1 MFQTQTINNKSYS
14 IYKGLFWGEPSQS
27 RKAVIFCDPKAN
39 NFRGLQ
45 SDLSQVYPEAVITTS
60 QDLGWQNIRVL
71 HMRHADRDME
81 VPPLENHCVILSLGP
96 IEPKH
101 WVSATVDGNDF
112 DRRINPGEI
121 AIIPAGI
128 PSHWQWA
135 NSRPHETLQIYL
147 HPQFVQKT
155 AESCDLNHSQH
166 ALEPQLGVRDE
177 QLGYLAISLLYE
189 LKEENVIGRLYA
201 DSVASVIAV
210 QLVRRYSCLKDV
222 RISKG
227 GMAPHKLRRAIEYI
241 SDHLEQEREIALAVV
256 ADEVGMSYYHFS
268 RAFKQSMGLSPINYI
283 TRQRMERAKRLLTET
298 ELPIAEIALRAGFS
312 SQSHFTTSFRRLAGV
327 TPSSFR
333 RGV

>member
-1 MFQTQTINNKSYS
+1 MLQTQSINIESYS
-14 IYKGLFWGEPSQS
+14 PYKEPFWGRPSQS
-27 RKAVIFCDPKAN
+27 RKAVILSETTEN
-39 NFRGLQ
+39 RFRGMQ
-45 SDLSQVYPEAVITTS
+45 SDLSQVYPEAVITSS

-71 HMRHADRDME
+71 QMRHTRREME

-96 IEPKH
+96 HGPKL
-101 WVSATVDGNDF
+101 WASATIAGCDL
-112 DRRINPGEI
+112 DRRLNPGEI
-121 AIIPAGI
+121 AIIPAGV
-128 PSHWQWA
+128 PSHWRWHS
-135 NSRPHETLQIYL
+135 SRPQETLQIYL

-155 AESCDLNHSQH
+155 AERCDLNHGQQVI
-166 ALEPQLGVRDE
+166 EPQLGVRDE

-189 LKEENVIGRLYA
+189 LKGKNVVGRLYA
-201 DSVASVIAV
+201 DSVAPVIAV

-227 GMAPHKLRRAIEYI
+227 GMAPQKLRRAIEYI
-241 SDHLEQEREIALAVV
+241 SDQLEQEGEIALAVV
-256 ADEVGMSYYHFS
+256 AEEVGMSYYHFS

-283 TRQRMERAKRLLTET
+283 TRQRMERAKRLLAET